1 MGLGGAIVAPVTLSV
16 LSATFVTGAERNRA
30 MGAWGAM
37 GGVGGVTG
45 VIAGGLITQYLG
57 WEWTLFINVPIGIV
71 CAVVAA
77 RVLEHDERPEERR
90 NFDALGAVVITS
102 GLTLLTYGI
111 VSTHE
116 HGWTSAQTLI
126 PMVAGVVLIAVFVL
140 IERFVATRPLVDFSI
155 FRARPVIGS
164 NVVVFTLGAG
174 AFAMWF
180 LLSLYLQHV
189 RLYSPVDAGLAMM
202 PGALG
207 VVGGSLL
214 AARLTTRFG
223 GGWVMTGGMALLA
236 GGLAVDLQCVA
247 ARLTG
252 ARDHAAAVRADARDR
267 PHVRADDDRRD
278 GQGQGRNRP
287 GLASGV
293 LNTSRQFG
301 GTLSI
306 AVLVTI
312 AASRTASLTVPGHPP
327 TRAALSAGYMHGLAV
342 GAAFAAVGALA
353 GVPARGQRA
362 DTGTGSRRRR
372 CRYTLLERRFGGSSG
387 SRPASPRG
395 AGPRMTTPTPLFAG
409 RVAVVGDGRLGNAL
423 AGALRDAGLSVDGP
437 LGRGATA
444 DEADVVLL
452 CVPDREIAAA
462 AALIAPTKLVGHCS
476 GAEHARA
483 AGRPRGVLASPADDR
498 HRARCAAARRRR
510 RDRRDHA
517 ACPRGGAGAR
527 RRRRPACR
535 RHRRRRPCRL
545 PRRRLDRLELPRDV
559 EGAAE
564 ELLATTGADRELL
577 VALVRATIDNWAAD
591 GAAALTGPIARGDE
605 QTVARQREAV
615 AQRTPHLLELFDA
628 LAAATRELATHGAP
642 A

>member
-1 MGLGGAIVAPVTLSV
+1 
-16 LSATFVTGAERNRA
+16 

-57 WEWTLFINVPIGIV
+57 WEWTLFINVPIGIA
-71 CAVVAA
+71 CAIAAA

-116 HGWTSAQTLI
+116 HGWGAAQTLI

-236 GGLAVDLQCVA
+236 SGLLWISNASPRGSLVLEIMLPLFVLTLGIGLTFVPTTIVA
-247 ARLTG
+247 MAKVK
-252 ARDHAAAVRADARDR
+252 AQQA
-267 PHVRADDDRRD
+267 
-278 GQGQGRNRP
+278 

-353 GVPARGQRA
+353 AFLLVARERTPVLARG
-362 DTGTGSRRRR
+362 
-372 CRYTLLERRFGGSSG
+372 
-387 SRPASPRG
+387 
-395 AGPRMTTPTPLFAG
+395 
-409 RVAVVGDGRLGNAL
+409 
-423 AGALRDAGLSVDGP
+423 
-437 LGRGATA
+437 
-444 DEADVVLL
+444 
-452 CVPDREIAAA
+452 AAA
-462 AALIAPTKLVGHCS
+462 ADIHS
-476 GAEHARA
+476 
-483 AGRPRGVLASPADDR
+483 
-498 HRARCAAARRRR
+498 
-510 RDRRDHA
+510 
-517 ACPRGGAGAR
+517 
-527 RRRRPACR
+527 
-535 RHRRRRPCRL
+535 
-545 PRRRLDRLELPRDV
+545 
-559 EGAAE
+559 
-564 ELLATTGADRELL
+564 
-577 VALVRATIDNWAAD
+577 
-591 GAAALTGPIARGDE
+591 
-605 QTVARQREAV
+605 
-615 AQRTPHLLELFDA
+615 
-628 LAAATRELATHGAP
+628 
-642 A
+642 